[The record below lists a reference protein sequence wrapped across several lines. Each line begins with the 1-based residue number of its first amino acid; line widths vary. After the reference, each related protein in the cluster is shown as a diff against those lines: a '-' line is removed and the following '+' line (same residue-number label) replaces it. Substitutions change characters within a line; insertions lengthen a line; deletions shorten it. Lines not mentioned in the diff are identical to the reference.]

1 MGAETAKIKAF
12 EFREACMCGDK
23 NRVCNHTTNP
33 CLICIITAT
42 ITKTRKMQQLARLL
56 ISRFNFTDSTCMFN
70 NLLLCNKFLGNSIR
84 TL

>member
-42 ITKTRKMQQLARLL
+42 ITKTRKMQQL
-56 ISRFNFTDSTCMFN
+56 DY
-70 NLLLCNKFLGNSIR
+70 
-84 TL
+84 